1 MKIATLNVIKIFVI
15 CTLLLLPGGSNNEL
29 LDNDYLI
36 KVGKVTN
43 DIRLGRFAG
52 ERNLEVGVKNIL
64 EELLLDLNYDLS
76 EQANK
81 QVNVS
86 LVFFDIKDI
95 GTNIGVF
102 HKDVALTQIIAKGE
116 LVVNGKIKKKT
127 TQKGQSKTI
136 STSTLIVADDGTFNQ
151 QTASIALKK
160 VCEAIIND
168 LLK

>member
-64 EELLLDLNYDLS
+64 EELLLDLDYDLS
-76 EQANK
+76 EQADK

-86 LVFFDIKDI
+86 LVFF
-95 GTNIGVF
+95 
-102 HKDVALTQIIAKGE
+102 
-116 LVVNGKIKKKT
+116 
-127 TQKGQSKTI
+127 
-136 STSTLIVADDGTFNQ
+136 
-151 QTASIALKK
+151 
-160 VCEAIIND
+160 
-168 LLK
+168 

>member
-116 LVVNGKIKKKT
+116 LVVNGKVKKKT

>member
-1 MKIATLNVIKIFVI
+1 MKIATLKVIKIFVI

-76 EQANK
+76 EQADK

-116 LVVNGKIKKKT
+116 LVVNGKVKKKT

>member
-43 DIRLGRFAG
+43 DIRLGKFAG

-64 EELLLDLNYDLS
+64 EELLLDLDYDLS
-76 EQANK
+76 EQADK

-116 LVVNGKIKKKT
+116 LVVNGKVKKKT

>member
-64 EELLLDLNYDLS
+64 EELLLDLDYDLS
-76 EQANK
+76 EQADK

-116 LVVNGKIKKKT
+116 LVVNGKVKKKT

>member
-1 MKIATLNVIKIFVI
+1 
-15 CTLLLLPGGSNNEL
+15 LLLPGGSNNEL

-64 EELLLDLNYDLS
+64 EELLLDLDYDLS
-76 EQANK
+76 EQADK

-116 LVVNGKIKKKT
+116 LVVNGKVKKKT

>member
-1 MKIATLNVIKIFVI
+1 LKIATLNVIKIFVI

-64 EELLLDLNYDLS
+64 EELLLDLDYDLS
-76 EQANK
+76 EQADK

-116 LVVNGKIKKKT
+116 LVVNGKVKKKT

>member
-1 MKIATLNVIKIFVI
+1 
-15 CTLLLLPGGSNNEL
+15 LLLPGGSNNEL

-116 LVVNGKIKKKT
+116 LVVNGKVKKKT

>member
-64 EELLLDLNYDLS
+64 EELLLDLDYDLS

-116 LVVNGKIKKKT
+116 LVVNGKVKKKT

>member
-1 MKIATLNVIKIFVI
+1 
-15 CTLLLLPGGSNNEL
+15 LLLPGGSNNEL

-64 EELLLDLNYDLS
+64 EELLLDLDYDLS

-116 LVVNGKIKKKT
+116 LVVNGKVKKKT